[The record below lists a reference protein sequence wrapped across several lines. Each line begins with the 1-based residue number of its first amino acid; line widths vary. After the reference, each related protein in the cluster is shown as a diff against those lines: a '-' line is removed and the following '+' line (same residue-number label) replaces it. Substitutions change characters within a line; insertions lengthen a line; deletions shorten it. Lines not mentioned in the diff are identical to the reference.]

1 LSEAL
6 IQLSNVHK
14 TYGEGELALH
24 VLKAIELEFEEGQ
37 FIAIVGA
44 SGSGKSTLMNI
55 LGCMDRPTGGTYRL
69 RGKDVSH
76 LTDDRLSE
84 IRNEEIGFVFQSFQ
98 LIPQLNVIE
107 NVEVPLFYMG
117 VPKSRRHE
125 RSVALLEQVGLGGRL
140 GHLPS
145 QLSGGERQRTAIAR
159 ALVNDPRLLL
169 ADEPTGNLDSKTGEE
184 ILNLVEGVSTAGR
197 TVVVVTHDPKV
208 AARTDRQITLMDGR
222 VVADVGGA
230 A

>member
-1 LSEAL
+1 
-6 IQLSNVHK
+6 
-14 TYGEGELALH
+14 
-24 VLKAIELEFEEGQ
+24 
-37 FIAIVGA
+37 
-44 SGSGKSTLMNI
+44 
-55 LGCMDRPTGGTYRL
+55 MDRPTGGTYRL
-69 RGKDVSH
+69 NGKDVSH

-98 LIPQLNVIE
+98 LIPQLTVIE

-125 RSVALLEQVGLGGRL
+125 RSVELLEQVGLGGRL

-159 ALVNDPRLLL
+159 SLVNDPGLLL

-184 ILNLVEGVSTAGR
+184 ILKLVERVSEAGR
-197 TVVVVTHDPKV
+197 TVIMITHDPKV
-208 AARTDRQITLMDGR
+208 AERTDRRITLMDGR
-222 VVADVGGA
+222 VVSDEGGGA
-230 A
+230 